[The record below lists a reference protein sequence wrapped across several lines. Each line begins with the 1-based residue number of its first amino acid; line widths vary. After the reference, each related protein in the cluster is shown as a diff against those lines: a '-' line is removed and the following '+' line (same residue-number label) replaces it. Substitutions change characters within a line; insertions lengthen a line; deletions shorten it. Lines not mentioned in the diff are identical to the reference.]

1 MRKRVGLLAGLLVLV
16 LGTEVVAQSP
26 SASATPLPSPEATPM
41 YAPELLEFALPARL
55 DGVALKVLGYVG
67 PDSLTLA
74 DGPLRP
80 VLEQVLSDLGK
91 TPDDLRMAAAW
102 ADTDGPTGRTLF
114 DIAAL
119 RIDGVPG
126 AVLGDLFDQG
136 GRDSLG
142 SRHTP
147 GLRVADGDHR

>member
-1 MRKRVGLLAGLLVLV
+1 MEAGRIDLAGSGVSISIPEGWTV
-16 LGTEVVAQSP
+16 EVASP
-26 SASATPLPSPEATPM
+26 DPDD
-41 YAPELLEFALPARL
+41 APELLEFALPARL

-126 AVLGDLFDQG
+126 AVLGDLLIREVAIAL
-136 GRDSLG
+136 GRDIPPDYEWRTVTIDEAS
-142 SRHTP
+142 S
-147 GLRVADGDHR
+147 

>member
-91 TPDDLRMAAAW
+91 TPDDLRM
-102 ADTDGPTGRTLF
+102 GCSMGR
-114 DIAAL
+114 
-119 RIDGVPG
+119 
-126 AVLGDLFDQG
+126 
-136 GRDSLG
+136 
-142 SRHTP
+142 H
-147 GLRVADGDHR
+147 